1 MKPFRL
7 AIPAAVAALAAGC
20 TSYDPQPLG
29 ELRLDAYAPS
39 VGDAEVP
46 ASTPDSALPKISGE
60 IRLLDAVNLALSQ
73 NLALRA
79 AFLMREEA
87 TGAIMEAKAAAY
99 PHAGL
104 TGGVTSD
111 LRERGDNPDVYGV
124 SWSVTQPLWRS
135 GAVSAAIRLTTSM
148 FGVPPS
154 RAPSRSTRCRKRA
167 PSASMVF
174 ATATGSL
181 LYTVICV

>member
-39 VGDAEVP
+39 AGDAEVP

-111 LRERGDNPDVYGV
+111 LRERGDNPDVYCV

-135 GAVSAAIRLTTSM
+135 VAVSAAMESVS
-148 FGVPPS
+148 G
-154 RAPSRSTRCRKRA
+154 
-167 PSASMVF
+167 
-174 ATATGSL
+174 
-181 LYTVICV
+181 